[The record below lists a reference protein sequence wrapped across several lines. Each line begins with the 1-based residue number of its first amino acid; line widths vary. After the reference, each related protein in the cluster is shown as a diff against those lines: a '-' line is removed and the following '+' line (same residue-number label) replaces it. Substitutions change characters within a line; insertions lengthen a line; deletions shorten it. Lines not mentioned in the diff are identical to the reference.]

1 MELWYYIA
9 CFHSFTHQFSECWN
23 VCISR
28 RPVQELWLYRSDI
41 LCCFWHPVT
50 FSSVSSWF
58 KLALE
63 RVGPGAGGK
72 ARPSSPAPA
81 PRWLRRAAEPGL
93 GAAPAQG
100 SAHTQTSGGFCFP
113 SHYLHTI
120 LSAILRRTKLF
131 SPITSKIQGSFQ
143 SGTHYQL
150 ALVFSLCA
158 NCAYVPITV
167 IS

>member
-9 CFHSFTHQFSECWN
+9 CYHSFTHQSSECWN

-81 PRWLRRAAEPGL
+81 PRWLRSAAEPGL
-93 GAAPAQG
+93 GGSGQPQPPLKAQLTHKPQAG
-100 SAHTQTSGGFCFP
+100 SVSQ
-113 SHYLHTI
+113 
-120 LSAILRRTKLF
+120 AITCI
-131 SPITSKIQGSFQ
+131 P
-143 SGTHYQL
+143 
-150 ALVFSLCA
+150 FSLLYCDA
-158 NCAYVPITV
+158 RNFFPLSHLKFRAHSKVELI
-167 IS
+167 ISWL